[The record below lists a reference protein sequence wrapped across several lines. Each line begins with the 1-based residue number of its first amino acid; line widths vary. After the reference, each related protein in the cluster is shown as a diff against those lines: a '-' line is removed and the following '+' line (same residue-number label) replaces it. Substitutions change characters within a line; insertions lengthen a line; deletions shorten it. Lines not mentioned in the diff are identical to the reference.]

1 MLYMLVVT
9 SALWGN
15 GFVDT
20 GDYKACEKAMYQ
32 LGEEFDSRAK
42 TIEMMM
48 LDKKKIDNAWTF
60 RISCKIKDRNATF
73 KNLKDF

>member
-1 MLYMLVVT
+1 MLVVT

-42 TIEMMM
+42 MIEKTFP
-48 LDKKKIDNAWTF
+48 LDEEKIDKGWTF